1 MTAAPPAQ
9 PKIYHI
15 LHVDRLASVIADGA
29 LFSDAQMT
37 QRAGAGTTI
46 GMGSIKAQRLRRAVT
61 CHPGTNVGD
70 YVPFYFCPRSVML
83 YMIWKANHENLAY
96 RGGQEPI
103 ITLEADLHEAVTHA
117 NTAAQ
122 RWAFTLSNGAGAYVS
137 FRNRL
142 DQLDQIRWD
151 YVAERWWGARGVSPD
166 VRESKQAEFLMH
178 GQFPWSLVRR
188 IGVRSNG
195 MREEVAKRLGAAAH
209 KPGVQVRLDWYYP

>member
-37 QRAGAGTTI
+37 QRTGAGTTI
-46 GMGSIKAQRLRRAVT
+46 GMNDIKARRLALPVT
-61 CHPGTNVGD
+61 CRPGTRVGD

-83 YMIWKANHENLAY
+83 YLIWRANHPNLTY

-103 ITLEADLHEAVTHA
+103 VTLEADLHEAVAHA
-117 NTAAQ
+117 EAAGQ
-122 RWAFTLSNGAGAYVS
+122 PWAFSLANAGAYYTA
-137 FRNRL
+137 FRADL
-142 DQLDQIRWD
+142 AQLHEVNWAA
-151 YVAERWWGARGVSPD
+151 VAATNFQPADIKEG
-166 VRESKQAEFLMH
+166 KQAEFLMH

-188 IGVRSNG
+188 IGVRT
-195 MREEVAKRLGAAAH
+195 RQVQEQVAKHLETAAH
-209 KPGVQVRLDWYYP
+209 KPGVQLRPDWYY

>member
-37 QRAGAGTTI
+37 RRAGAGTTI
-46 GMGSIKAQRLRRAVT
+46 GMEKLKAQRIHRAVT
-61 CHPGTNVGD
+61 CHPGTHVGD

-83 YMIWKANHENLAY
+83 YMIWKANHENLTY
-96 RGGQEPI
+96 RGGQDPI
-103 ITLEADLHEAVTHA
+103 ITLEADLHEAVAHA
-117 NTAAQ
+117 DTGGQ
-122 RWAFTLSNGAGAYVS
+122 RWAFTLSNGTAAYVS
-137 FRNRL
+137 FRKRL
-142 DQLDQIRWD
+142 DQLGQIRWD
-151 YVAERWWGARGVSPD
+151 HVAQNRWGGPGVSPD
-166 VRESKQAEFLMH
+166 IKEGKQAEFLMH

-188 IGVRSNG
+188 IGVRSTG
-195 MREEVAKRLGAAAH
+195 MKEEVAKRLEAAAH